1 MCISCFKIKFFEAAT
16 QHLSYVYPII
26 NYSHGHTS
34 SIKRKKKLK
43 NEFYSGRSYAQLKLG
58 NSITNWGAGRSNLV

>member
-43 NEFYSGRSYAQLKLG
+43 NESILG
-58 NSITNWGAGRSNLV
+58 GPMPN